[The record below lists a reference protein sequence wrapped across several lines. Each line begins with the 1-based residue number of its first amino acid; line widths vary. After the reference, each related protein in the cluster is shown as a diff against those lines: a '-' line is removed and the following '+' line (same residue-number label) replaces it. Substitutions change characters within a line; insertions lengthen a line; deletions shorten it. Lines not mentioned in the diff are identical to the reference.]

1 MQVTKFNLVTD
12 LKIML
17 SNVTHSHFYFECNKE
32 RGPIDQLYIEL
43 GLRQIFAKAKKYY
56 LARPRPNLFYF
67 FEQYYKY
74 IGNRQNLKL
83 MRKKDLQLQF
93 HIN

>member
-43 GLRQIFAKAKKYY
+43 GKNKKS
-56 LARPRPNLFYF
+56 F
-67 FEQYYKY
+67 
-74 IGNRQNLKL
+74 GLKG
-83 MRKKDLQLQF
+83 KQST
-93 HIN
+93 

>member
-32 RGPIDQLYIEL
+32 RGHIDQLYIEL
-43 GLRQIFAKAKKYY
+43 GL
-56 LARPRPNLFYF
+56 NST
-67 FEQYYKY
+67 
-74 IGNRQNLKL
+74 
-83 MRKKDLQLQF
+83 KDRVKMTKDISSNILLRL
-93 HIN
+93 

>member
-43 GLRQIFAKAKKYY
+43 GL
-56 LARPRPNLFYF
+56 NST
-67 FEQYYKY
+67 
-74 IGNRQNLKL
+74 
-83 MRKKDLQLQF
+83 KDRVKMTKDISSNILLRL
-93 HIN
+93 

>member
-17 SNVTHSHFYFECNKE
+17 SNVTHSHFYCECNKE

-43 GLRQIFAKAKKYY
+43 GTIQAKGPYY
-56 LARPRPNLFYF
+56 MYYYCTDFSLLSSTSRLACAVHT
-67 FEQYYKY
+67 KTTD
-74 IGNRQNLKL
+74 K
-83 MRKKDLQLQF
+83 
-93 HIN
+93 